1 VEQHPAGTVTQEE
14 IRMHAERSRRHWL
27 RLAGAGAVA
36 AGFGGLARAQ
46 PSGRPVR
53 LVVDFAPGGP
63 VDFVART
70 LAESLS
76 RALGRPVLVENR
88 PGANGAI
95 GAMETLRAEPDGST
109 IWITSV
115 GAAAI
120 NPALYDKLPYDMQR
134 DFAPVSLVVNNV
146 EVFVTAATNPATD
159 AADFVRRARAG
170 KVPLPIASSGTGSIP
185 HLALLQLQEATR
197 LEWVHVPFNGMAPA
211 LTNLLGGQVAGVFAD
226 VPAVMTQIRA
236 GKLKAL
242 GMASPVRH
250 PGLPDVRTFQEMGF
264 PAVDT
269 NNWYAFFV
277 SARTP
282 RPVIDVLNAVTRRA
296 LADPTVAGRLLESG
310 AEPRA
315 TSPEELSALL
325 KADTE
330 KWATLIRSRNIRLE
344 S

>member
-1 VEQHPAGTVTQEE
+1 MNTEL
-14 IRMHAERSRRHWL
+14 SRRQWL
-27 RLAGAGAVA
+27 QRSGASVLAASASGLGWAQAGN
-36 AGFGGLARAQ
+36 
-46 PSGRPVR
+46 RPVR
-53 LVVDFAPGGP
+53 LIVAFAPGGP

-76 RALGRPVLVENR
+76 RELGRTVLVENK

-95 GAMETLRAEPDGST
+95 GAMETLKGEPDGST
-109 IWITSV
+109 LWITSV

-120 NPALYDKLPYDMQR
+120 NPSLYDKLPYDMMR
-134 DFAPVSLVVNNV
+134 DFVPVSLVVNNV
-146 EVFVTAATNPATD
+146 EVFVTAAQNPATD
-159 AADFVRRARAG
+159 AADFVQRARAS
-170 KVPLPIASSGTGSIP
+170 KAPVPIASSGTGSIP

-197 LEWVHVPFNGMAPA
+197 LDLIHVPFNGMAPA

-226 VPAVMTQIRA
+226 VPAVMGQIKA

-242 GMASPVRH
+242 GMASRTRH
-250 PGLPDVRTFQEMGF
+250 PGLPEVRTSQEMGF

-282 RPVIDVLNAVTRRA
+282 RPMVEALNVATRRA
-296 LADPTVAGRLLESG
+296 LADPAVANRLLQSG

-315 TSPEELSALL
+315 TSPEEMAALL
-325 KADTE
+325 KADTD
-330 KWATLIRSRNIRLE
+330 KWAALIKARNIRLDT
-344 S
+344 